1 MRLPTTIFGHGR
13 RVVKALES
21 RAWYRLERF
30 ALWTL
35 ARSGRHVDGEYR
47 LSLLRRTIRHSE
59 AWKKGAVVS
68 VRPWISTADRN

>member
-35 ARSGRHVDGEYR
+35 ARSGRHIAAGYR
-47 LSLLRRTIRHSE
+47 SQRLQKW
-59 AWKKGAVVS
+59 AYQKGPVVRMPS
-68 VRPWISTADRN
+68 WYSTADRN